1 MHISTVVLE
10 SQPDWITVAI
20 SAGHTER
27 AVSARVNV
35 LLKSERVQ
43 GNRELPFT
51 SGEYI
56 GTRCGRVRA
65 GTSARGLLVQ
75 LSGDMAALHF
85 DWFRARATRFT
96 RLDLAVTVQTLRYDP
111 HIAEQAY
118 AQASMFR
125 SAHPRSAVP
134 SLVLNGAGG
143 STCYIG
149 KRTSDR
155 YFRAYDK
162 EQECRASDD
171 PDATERYARCW
182 RLELELHDDAATLVA
197 LALPQAA
204 ARALWIAGYIAGYQR
219 DHGLETIFDP
229 MCAPV
234 HVGGFRRRS
243 DRESRLD
250 WLSRSVAPS
259 VRWLLDSTPR
269 AEVLKRLGL
278 GQEGE
283 APQ

>member
-1 MHISTVVLE
+1 MHSSTVVLE
-10 SQPDWITVAI
+10 SQPDWIT
-20 SAGHTER
+20 
-27 AVSARVNV
+27 AVCDGGNRVNGINARIDV
-35 LLKSERVQ
+35 LLRGEKVQ
-43 GNRELPFT
+43 GNQERPFRV
-51 SGEYI
+51 GEYV
-56 GTRCGRVRA
+56 GAQCGRVRV
-65 GTSARGLLVQ
+65 GQFNHRLLVQ
-75 LSGDMAALHF
+75 LSGDLAAVHL
-85 DWFRARATRFT
+85 DWFRARADAFT

-111 HIAEQAY
+111 HVAETAY
-118 AQASMFR
+118 AEASTFR
-125 SAHPRSAVP
+125 LTHPRSAVP

-171 PDATERYARCW
+171 PDATARYARSW
-182 RLELELHDDAATLVA
+182 RFELELHDDAATNVVH
-197 LALPQAA
+197 ALPDGP

-219 DHGLETIFDP
+219 AHGQEPIFDP
-229 MCAPV
+229 MSAPV

-259 VRWLLDSTPR
+259 VRWLLESTPR
-269 AEVLKRLGL
+269 DEVLKRLGL
-278 GQEGE
+278 VEEEEETQ
-283 APQ
+283 